1 MVGQK
6 AKTKTKIEREGRY
19 GRYKSRQAHRM
30 LSVKVPGGRTVI
42 HFKKKKPSKA
52 KCASCGKVLSGVP
65 RERPHKMRKMSKTK
79 KRPERPYG
87 GKLCSKCTRKLLRA
101 KARGE

>member
-6 AKTKTKIEREGRY
+6 AKTKQKIEREGRF

-30 LSVKVPGGRTVI
+30 VSVKVPGGRTVI

-52 KCASCGKVLSGVP
+52 RCSNCGALLKGVP
-65 RERPHKMRKMSKTK
+65 RERPHKMQNMAKSRKK
-79 KRPERPYG
+79 PERPYG
-87 GKLCSKCTRKLLRA
+87 GNLCSKCTRNLLRK